1 MKKVFLFFAAAT
13 LLALGMTSCQKD
25 QSEIK
30 YTATIER
37 ATAKTSVERLDN
49 FNVSHPVVWE
59 RGDEITIFR
68 ASDGMAFTFIT
79 DDNNT
84 DNAVFHLEGQGD
96 CSVLHGEAV
105 NAGYPAEY
113 FHHQAQIQI
122 PSIQNYK
129 NHNVI
134 KYPMYATA
142 SSGESELAFKNL
154 CGILRIKMPKYAST
168 DLQVD
173 VAKVMVWANQ
183 QISGIFDIRN
193 GGTEQQYLHPVD
205 GPDEIIM
212 NFETSIS
219 LNGDDNEYIYIY
231 LPAATYSTL
240 AFQFYTTESED
251 EGKYLEVKSTQSI
264 TISRSQVH
272 TIDLTHI
279 TPAREHWTDTPVPP
293 SPDFYSVSPTL
304 QVNFAKGNLVYN
316 GTDWGYVESQGY
328 ISNNQN
334 GIIDHFARSV
344 SGNSFGV
351 PTMTNDNPAVIEDDY
366 YPSSDDV
373 DNFID
378 WGYALYQNQD
388 YQDYEQINNRWRTLS
403 SEEWDYLIYK
413 RPRALS
419 LHYFVSVDNGNGTT
433 TNGFFIFPD
442 GWTNPNHITLDSASY
457 VDTGLDDWGVPDGTL
472 YIKTNYITQAQYN
485 ILLGQGTFLPAAGHL
500 MSGLYH
506 GDSDLNEG
514 GYYWASD
521 CEDFVHKARQFWPV
535 YNDASGSRDYGKYH
549 NTGQYLDFFAYYFTV
564 RLAYNAKQKGTNT
577 NPESWETIT
586 APDNIPTITA
596 PNSNSSK
603 RRK

>member
-96 CSVLHGEAV
+96 CSALHGEAV

-168 DLQVD
+168 DLHVD
-173 VAKVMVWANQ
+173 VTKVMVWANQ

-205 GPDEIIM
+205 GPDEITM
-212 NFETSIS
+212 NFENSIS

-231 LPAATYSTL
+231 LPAANYTTL
-240 AFQFYTTESED
+240 AFQFYTTES

-279 TPAREHWTDTPVPP
+279 TPAREHWTATPEPP

-304 QVNFAKGNLVYN
+304 QVDFAKGNLLCN
-316 GTDWGYVESQGY
+316 NDTWRNAETQGF
-328 ISNNQN
+328 ISNNTN
-334 GIIDHFARSV
+334 NVYDFFARSV
-344 SGNSFGV
+344 DGNGFGKSG
-351 PTMTNDNPAVIEDDY
+351 MTTDEDDMW
-366 YPSSDDV
+366 V
-373 DNFID
+373 VNEAENFTILGDFRD
-378 WGYALYQNQD
+378 WGWTLHPGTSYMQYKELD
-388 YQDYEQINNRWRTLS
+388 YRWRTLS
-403 SEEWDYLIYK
+403 SEEWDYLMYG
-413 RPRALS
+413 RPNALS
-419 LHYFVSVDNGNGTT
+419 LHFMVSVVNGDEITH
-433 TNGFFIFPD
+433 GFFIFPD
-442 GWTNPNHITLDSASY
+442 GWTNPNNITLGNASY
-457 VDTGLDDWGVPDGTL
+457 IEREVDVTGEPYETMYIQSNAITTAEYNTL
-472 YIKTNYITQAQYN
+472 
-485 ILLGQGTFLPAAGHL
+485 LSQGTFLPAAGQHIGT
-500 MSGLYH
+500 MGNIYQ
-506 GDSDLNEG
+506 GYG
-514 GYYWASD
+514 GCYWASD
-521 CEDFVHKARQFWPV
+521 YSVNYHEARQFWPEYAESTEFGV
-535 YNDASGSRDYGKYH
+535 SGYGKYFH
-549 NTGQYLDFFAYYFTV
+549 AGQQLRDRDDWGYSMHAYFTV
-564 RLAYNAKQKGTNT
+564 RLAFNAKRKNETTGSWALVPNPNTTTKG
-577 NPESWETIT
+577 
-586 APDNIPTITA
+586 
-596 PNSNSSK
+596 K
-603 RRK
+603 RK